1 MNISK
6 LRKAVKIA
14 ASLPDGILFQA
25 ELEELQAMEQMLA
38 KSTDYDIWKGDVQ
51 LVDTSAMIDLMNQYS
66 YDDYG
71 KLARA
76 SEDDEATFE
85 QYAEAVRFFSPTL
98 TDENLQCGYDIVHDL
113 WSDNEAYGSNNADG
127 TFKKGVE

>member
-85 QYAEAVRFFSPTL
+85 QYAEAVRFFLPTL
-98 TDENLQCGYDIVHDL
+98 TDDNLQCGYDIVHDL
-113 WSDNEAYGSNNADG
+113 WSDNEAYGSHNADG